1 MPWRSARCGRKYGR
15 HDVGLRQRPS
25 SPYTEPIGALSLT
38 LDATFF
44 ALSDPKRRG
53 ILERLG
59 RGPATLSQLAGP
71 SGLTLNGI
79 KKHVGILEL
88 AGLVE
93 TEKVGRVR
101 ECRLGRATTLGEA
114 GEWIEAHR
122 RAWDGPVGPLRAL
135 RGARTVSREL
145 RYERLIQ
152 ASPARV
158 FDLFTSPAGQREFY
172 GSDAPGWVVD
182 SRCELRVGGA
192 WEIAFGPSPGEL
204 YRHRHVFET
213 IERPRRLLLATTETR
228 LDGSRLTFSTE
239 FTFAPR
245 DGATLMTMV
254 QWGLPSEELRDEHG
268 RGLPHAFDRLEQAL

>member
-1 MPWRSARCGRKYGR
+1 MTGRTVE
-15 HDVGLRQRPS
+15 HDAIRDDAGLLRQFGRIVHRSVHYRQRSTRRS
-25 SPYTEPIGALSLT
+25 SPSRTPRGA
-38 LDATFF
+38 
-44 ALSDPKRRG
+44 G

-79 KKHVGILEL
+79 KKHVGILEF

-93 TEKVGRVR
+93 TEKVGRAR
-101 ECRLGRATTLGEA
+101 ECRLGPATTLGEA

-122 RAWDGPVGPLRAL
+122 RAWEGRLDRFERFVER
-135 RGARTVSREL
+135 RGVSREL

-172 GSDAPGWVVD
+172 GNDAPGWVVE
-182 SRCELRVGGA
+182 SRCELRVGGV

-204 YRHRHVFET
+204 YRHRHVFEA
-213 IERPRRLLLATTETR
+213 IDRPAGCCWPRPRPGSTGRARTSHSSSRSSPAT
-228 LDGSRLTFSTE
+228 
-239 FTFAPR
+239 
-245 DGATLMTMV
+245 
-254 QWGLPSEELRDEHG
+254 G
-268 RGLPHAFDRLEQAL
+268 RR